1 MHMVEIS
8 GVNINLHLSTL
19 SPLMSLIFLIS
30 LASLTSHISHLS
42 NLSHPLIPRIL
53 SPTTQYPSPLLSL
66 SPFPSHP
73 SYPLTPLQAHPAAR
87 LPVQLY
93 IQYKKDSKHAYVLS
107 RPRPPHAAAAT
118 PGWQLRGGS
127 RTEPTRTRS
136 LGSPRPTRPYISEA
150 STYGRRRELLLEC
163 MIF

>member
-1 MHMVEIS
+1 MVEIS

-19 SPLMSLIFLIS
+19 SPLMSLISLIS

-73 SYPLTPLQAHPAAR
+73 SYPSHSSPGSSCCATACAIVHPVQERLEAR
-87 LPVQLY
+87 L
-93 IQYKKDSKHAYVLS
+93 
-107 RPRPPHAAAAT
+107 RPESSSPST
-118 PGWQLRGGS
+118 RGGS
-127 RTEPTRTRS
+127 HSGMAATRWQPNRADTD
-136 LGSPRPTRPYISEA
+136 
-150 STYGRRRELLLEC
+150 
-163 MIF
+163 

>member
-1 MHMVEIS
+1 MVEIS
-8 GVNINLHLSTL
+8 GENINLHLSTL
-19 SPLMSLIFLIS
+19 SPLMSLISLIS

-93 IQYKKDSKHAYVLS
+93 IQYKKDSKHAYVLALHTRNGRYAVAAEQS
-107 RPRPPHAAAAT
+107 RHGLGAQARPGLHAHTFRRLVPTVGAVS
-118 PGWQLRGGS
+118 S
-127 RTEPTRTRS
+127 RWNV
-136 LGSPRPTRPYISEA
+136 
-150 STYGRRRELLLEC
+150 
-163 MIF
+163 